1 MVRQALFGIGLAAA
15 LVIGCSPPATT
26 APPLPPETP
35 APPASAAPFASPS
48 TSVAPPAS
56 AQPSAPAQP
65 AGKIAKET
73 LPAGLSP
80 ITEAEA
86 TEATTKCKPL
96 TEAIAAAAAK
106 NTDKKKSPVDFTVEF
121 LAKPSKL
128 AGVDVPRCSDI
139 IIRDLKVRRAE
150 MIESLAIQH
159 LREIA
164 ISLKSAYE
172 QQPPKVCASAGP
184 TPSDVKSLE
193 DKAQPSKPE
202 DWSAEG
208 WKCARFAPG
217 PSIRFQYELKT
228 DAKNLTYEII
238 ARGYPVKGG
247 PVSELYAQGK
257 VGAGAPEAPPQV
269 YRR

>member
-1 MVRQALFGIGLAAA
+1 MVRQALFGMGLAAA
-15 LVIGCSPPATT
+15 VAIGCSPPATT
-26 APPLPPETP
+26 PPPAPPATPQPPASETP
-35 APPASAAPFASPS
+35 APPVSAP
-48 TSVAPPAS
+48 VVPPAS
-56 AQPSAPAQP
+56 ATSQPPPQP
-65 AGKIAKET
+65 AGKIAKES

-86 TEATTKCKPL
+86 NEAATKCKPL

-121 LAKPSKL
+121 LAKPPKL
-128 AGVDVPRCSDI
+128 AGVDVARCSDI
-139 IIRDLKVRRAE
+139 IIRDLKVRRSE
-150 MIESLAIQH
+150 MLESLAIQH

-164 ISLKSAYE
+164 ISLKAAYD
-172 QQPPKVCASAGP
+172 QQPSKLCPNAGP
-184 TPSDVKSLE
+184 TPADVKPLE

-208 WKCARFAPG
+208 WKCARFAPA
-217 PSIRFQYELKT
+217 PSVRFQYELKT
-228 DAKNLTYEII
+228 DPKNLTYEII

-247 PVSELYAQGK
+247 PVSELYTQGK
-257 VGAGAPEAPPQV
+257 VGPGAPEAPPQV